1 MQAVSYLTPEL
12 PAQKNA
18 MLNYEFYSLDTQPC
32 NSRMLATHKVV
43 VDSFRNL
50 WPINHNAS
58 APDAVLIG
66 RYPEDTY
73 FGGGAWPLCT
83 LGAAELLY
91 DAVAQ
96 INRTGTLS
104 IDDDSLGFFQDI
116 YPSANVS
123 NYTGTVMEDI
133 LSAMTTYA
141 DGFVSAVQV

>member
-1 MQAVSYLTPEL
+1 
-12 PAQKNA
+12 
-18 MLNYEFYSLDTQPC
+18 
-32 NSRMLATHKVV
+32 MLATHKVV

-96 INRTGTLS
+96 INQTGTLS
-104 IDDDSLGFFQDI
+104 IDEESLGFFQDI

-123 NYTGTVMEDI
+123 KYTGGVMDEI
-133 LSAMTTYA
+133 LAAMTTYA
-141 DGFVSAVQV
+141 DGFVTAVQVCYYLPFLPSPGPPQILSQ